1 MIITMEKSVA
11 GKTEVKKIFSEDLG
25 IYLRNG
31 WKEKKSTV
39 TEEHKVEV
47 KPVVEN
53 TPVETVKEEPEYKV
67 ETPPV
72 EESKTEERP
81 YDFYSKKKKKN
92 H

>member
-1 MIITMEKSVA
+1 MVITMEKSVA

-39 TEEHKVEV
+39 TEEHRVEV
-47 KPVVEN
+47 NPVVKKDSGD
-53 TPVETVKEEPEYKV
+53 TAEEKPEHQD
-67 ETPPV
+67 EPQPV

-81 YDFYSKKKKKN
+81 YDFYSKKRKKN